1 MATVILTSDPGIFG
15 SIIDE
20 FAFEVSESSDRI
32 TVYESNKSNKLLM
45 VAKNFDFTERIE
57 EISEVLLRY
66 PIEFLISLL
75 T

>member
-32 TVYESNKSNKLLM
+32 TVYESNKSNKL
-45 VAKNFDFTERIE
+45 
-57 EISEVLLRY
+57 
-66 PIEFLISLL
+66 FLE
-75 T
+75 TDEG